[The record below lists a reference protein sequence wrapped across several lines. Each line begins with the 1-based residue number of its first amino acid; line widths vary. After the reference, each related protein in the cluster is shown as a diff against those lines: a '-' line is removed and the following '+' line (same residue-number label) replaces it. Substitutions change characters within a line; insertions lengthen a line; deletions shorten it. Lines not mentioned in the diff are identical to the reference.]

1 MKYMYLMMT
10 WLYLAVP
17 VVAVPVVVWVARRQ
31 KRTHPIHMLV
41 RAATLGAFL
50 GGTVAFLYVSLAKAP
65 IPFSQMLLAIY
76 LGVSAL
82 CIVYGLNWSLWH
94 LTSRLFRID
103 AKSGRGGGPLVQVAA
118 GIVQASLLVAIG
130 LPYLGSLLVLYR
142 PKAPAIG
149 DPQTLVNAPFETV
162 SFDAT
167 DGTPLEAWWIPAT
180 RNNRTD
186 GKGSAKW
193 GRDTVLLCHGFGA
206 DKGRDLF
213 LAADLVA
220 NGYNVLALD
229 FRAHGKSGGQFT
241 GLGGVEG
248 RDVLGAVKYLRENRP
263 EQSRRILGLGEGL
276 GAVALIEAAADP
288 GLDGQAISAIAAY
301 NPYDNLGSVLQ
312 TVAQQHTIRPGQWAF
327 LNAVMPVASA
337 QVGTDLLRVSP
348 AEALKALWPRPIL
361 VIGDPMSRDPVYGR
375 SFELFQ
381 SAFQPKYSYWRE
393 DLEPAALLHDP
404 TAALTVRV
412 FFDGEMSII

>member
-142 PKAPAIG
+142 
-149 DPQTLVNAPFETV
+149 
-162 SFDAT
+162 
-167 DGTPLEAWWIPAT
+167 
-180 RNNRTD
+180 
-186 GKGSAKW
+186 
-193 GRDTVLLCHGFGA
+193 
-206 DKGRDLF
+206 
-213 LAADLVA
+213 
-220 NGYNVLALD
+220 
-229 FRAHGKSGGQFT
+229 
-241 GLGGVEG
+241 
-248 RDVLGAVKYLRENRP
+248 
-263 EQSRRILGLGEGL
+263 
-276 GAVALIEAAADP
+276 
-288 GLDGQAISAIAAY
+288 
-301 NPYDNLGSVLQ
+301 
-312 TVAQQHTIRPGQWAF
+312 
-327 LNAVMPVASA
+327 
-337 QVGTDLLRVSP
+337 
-348 AEALKALWPRPIL
+348 
-361 VIGDPMSRDPVYGR
+361 
-375 SFELFQ
+375 
-381 SAFQPKYSYWRE
+381 
-393 DLEPAALLHDP
+393 
-404 TAALTVRV
+404 
-412 FFDGEMSII
+412 